1 MKTSEVQDYLS
12 LLCELRQTLEQLT
25 EIEQKKTMA
34 VRQDDLNLLNECM
47 KQEQVLS
54 LTLRGYEQKRLNT
67 LSAWNL
73 EHLPLSGLSSHV
85 PPEHRMEAKRIAEE
99 LMRQYALFKG
109 SMEVAQNTIECN
121 LHQVEKHLN
130 EIGAS
135 PSTLSGYDTVT
146 SELPSSLRTDFRA

>member
-1 MKTSEVQDYLS
+1 MQTSEVRDYLA
-12 LLCELRQTLEQLT
+12 LLCELSQTLEKLT

-34 VRQDDLNLLNECM
+34 VRQDDLDLLNQCM

-54 LTLRGYEQKRLNT
+54 LTLRGYEQKRQTT

-85 PPEHRMEAKRIAEE
+85 PPEHRIEAKRIAEQ
-99 LMRQYALFKG
+99 LLRQYELFKG
-109 SMEVAQNTIECN
+109 SLEVAQNTIECN

-130 EIGAS
+130 EVGAAPS
-135 PSTLSGYDTVT
+135 PVSGYDGVNP
-146 SELPSSLRTDFRA
+146 ELPSSLRTDFRA

>member
-1 MKTSEVQDYLS
+1 MQTSEVHDYLA
-12 LLCELRQTLEQLT
+12 LLCELRETLEKLT
-25 EIEQKKTMA
+25 EIEQKKTIA

-54 LTLRGYEQKRLNT
+54 LTLRGYEQKRLST

-85 PPEHRMEAKRIAEE
+85 PPEQRLEAKRIAEE
-99 LMRQYALFKG
+99 LLRQYELFKG

-130 EIGAS
+130 ELGAA
-135 PSTLSGYDTVT
+135 PTALSGYDGVT
-146 SELPSSLRTDFRA
+146 PELPSSLRTDFRA